1 MTCIHDIIRQAD
13 LQPSHPAIVE
23 RLPSG
28 TRRVTTYAELVK
40 RIADRADAFARLGL
54 RPGQRC
60 GLLAHQGL
68 EFIESALGIMAAGGC
83 VAPLP
88 TDTPEDGL
96 RQVREKC
103 QLHHLWHADTESM
116 ESFESEAV
124 IDGDGDRQ
132 FRALEPAYIRFTSG
146 TTSERKGVL
155 IGHASIVARTDA
167 ANAAL
172 QIGPADRVLW
182 VLPMVHHFVVSI
194 VLYLRKGATIVLPES
209 SLPQAML
216 DAVAQERATVMY
228 ASPYHYQLLLKAGG
242 TGSIGSVRLAV
253 STTTGLT
260 SDIAAQFLERWDQPL
275 CQALGIIEVGLPVIN
290 VANARTV
297 PTAVGRPL
305 PAYDVWLRGEAGERV
320 VSDGT
325 PDKVGEICI
334 RGPGLF
340 DAYLNPWTPR
350 PQVIG
355 SDGFRTGDMGWF
367 DADGNLRMMG
377 RHKNRISVAGMKF
390 FAEEV
395 ETVLVRH
402 PAVELCRVFPTVHV
416 RLGDVPGAEIV
427 VKPGYQVS
435 LKDIVQ
441 FCRGQLESYKIPR
454 DIQIVN
460 QIAFTATGKVKR

>member
-1 MTCIHDIIRQAD
+1 MTCIHDIARQAD
-13 LQPSHPAIVE
+13 LQPSHPAIIE

-28 TRRVTTYAELVK
+28 ARRVTTYADLVE
-40 RIADRADAFARLGL
+40 RMADRAETFKRLGL
-54 RPGQRC
+54 REGQRC
-60 GLLAHQGL
+60 GLMARQGL

-103 QLHHLWHADTESM
+103 QLHHLWRADTGSM
-116 ESFESEAV
+116 ESLGSEAV

-132 FRALEPAYIRFTSG
+132 FRAVAPAYIRFTSG

-155 IGHASIVARTDA
+155 IGHAAIVARTDA

-172 QIGPADRVLW
+172 KLGPDDRVLW

-209 SLPQAML
+209 ALPQAML
-216 DAVAQERATVMY
+216 DAVARERTTVMY

-242 TGSIGSVRLAV
+242 TAGLGGVRLAI

-260 SDIAAQFLERWDQPL
+260 RDLANQFVERWDRPL

-290 VANARTV
+290 LESARTE
-297 PTAVGRPL
+297 PTALGRPL
-305 PAYDVWLRGEAGERV
+305 PAYDVWLRDEAGERIT
-320 VSDGT
+320 SDGT
-325 PDKVGEICI
+325 PDRVGEICI

-340 DAYLNPWTPR
+340 DAYLNPWMPTPR
-350 PQVIG
+350 VIG
-355 SDGFRTGDMGWF
+355 GDGFRTGDMGWF
-367 DADGNLRMMG
+367 DADGNLRMLG

-395 ETVLVRH
+395 ETVLARH
-402 PAVELCRVFPTVHV
+402 PAVELCRVFPTVHA
-416 RLGDVPGAEIV
+416 RLGEVPRAEIV
-427 VKPGYQVS
+427 LRPGGQAS
-435 LKDIVQ
+435 LKDLVQ
-441 FCRGQLESYKIPR
+441 FCRNQLESYKIPR
-454 DIQIVN
+454 EIQFVDH
-460 QIAFTATGKVKR
+460 IAFTATGKVKR